1 MKRIFNEDSIIVSIG
16 SQDMYPDGRSDMG
29 PIQGYMGV
37 SQAQNCPKCGK
48 TVFFHLFMS
57 PNLLHLMMN
66 WR

>member
-16 SQDMYPDGRSDMG
+16 SQDMYPSGRSDMG
-29 PIQGYMGV
+29 PIQCYMGV

-48 TVFFHLFMS
+48 TVFFHLFTS